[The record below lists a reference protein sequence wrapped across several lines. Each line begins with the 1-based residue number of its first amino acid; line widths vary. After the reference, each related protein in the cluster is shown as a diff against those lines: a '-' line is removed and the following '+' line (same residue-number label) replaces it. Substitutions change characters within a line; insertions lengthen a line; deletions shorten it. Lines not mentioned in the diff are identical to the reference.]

1 MDYLRSHIPRRSL
14 RKVLDVT
21 TTYLITGAAGFVG
34 SSIAEELLKNPENH
48 VIGVDDFNPYY
59 SQSWKRSSL
68 ARLEVDNFELCD
80 VDLSSADLDPII
92 HRADYVLHHAGQP
105 GVRSSWGVDFAG
117 YVRDNILATQRLLE
131 SARTSPKLRRLVYA
145 SSSSIYGDAASFPT
159 TESQLPAPVSPY
171 GVSKLAAEHLMSAY
185 ARTFGVPTVS
195 LRYFT
200 VYGPWQR
207 PDMAFTRFCASV
219 IKGET
224 IRVFGSGAQVRDF
237 TFISDVVDANL
248 RSLTADLEP
257 GVFFNIC
264 GGSGI
269 ELIETI
275 GIIEKAVGRPA
286 SILKS
291 GAVAGD
297 VLRTGGD
304 NSRAKQLLG
313 WEPKVS
319 VHEGLV
325 HQVAWLEQR
334 PELLDTDELW
344 N

>member
-1 MDYLRSHIPRRSL
+1 M
-14 RKVLDVT
+14 
-21 TTYLITGAAGFVG
+21 
-34 SSIAEELLKNPENH
+34 
-48 VIGVDDFNPYY
+48 
-59 SQSWKRSSL
+59 
-68 ARLEVDNFELCD
+68 
-80 VDLSSADLDPII
+80 
-92 HRADYVLHHAGQP
+92 
-105 GVRSSWGVDFAG
+105 
-117 YVRDNILATQRLLE
+117 
-131 SARTSPKLRRLVYA
+131 
-145 SSSSIYGDAASFPT
+145 
-159 TESQLPAPVSPY
+159 
-171 GVSKLAAEHLMSAY
+171 
-185 ARTFGVPTVS
+185 
-195 LRYFT
+195 
-200 VYGPWQR
+200 
-207 PDMAFTRFCASV
+207 
-219 IKGET
+219 
-224 IRVFGSGAQVRDF
+224 RDF